1 MNDKLKNILST
12 SFIVIVNLVIALGA
26 IAKIAGL
33 KSATEA
39 LARNGVGNY
48 VRALGIMEIIF
59 VALFLYKKT
68 FRLGFYLL
76 CCYFGGAIATH
87 LSHGENFMQ
96 PAVPLILIWITTFL
110 RDRTIFLG
118 KQPDYTVRHQ

>member
-87 LSHGENFMQ
+87 LMQ